1 MTAIVVTLACSGEDS
16 APSAGGPGPPSGSV
30 PGGCRPGE
38 FEPCECAAGFRSV
51 RECLP
56 DGARGECRCER
67 WGPDAGNWQGGTNP
81 QPGVTIVKWPAFHLE
96 SDPAQDLFY
105 VTIGNPAPEHED
117 SLIALDPDGSVRWAT
132 GVAGAPS
139 TFAISKDG
147 TQAHVGVRAEPAIV
161 RVDLATRR
169 ELGRSAIPPYAQQP
183 SYVYDIEGIPGDADR
198 VLVVYSTNPLY
209 STTGTALLLDAGVQ
223 IGQATPN
230 YVSADEIAVRDA
242 STAYA
247 YDATSTGSSLYTLA
261 LSAAGLTLGKSTSD
275 VLDDFARDF
284 SFDGQ
289 WLVTGEGQAVDPV
302 TQTVVGR
309 YALRGK
315 IVSNRARDRVY
326 MVTTDD
332 TADLQI
338 VVFDRDGFQELGR
351 LTLEGVRGTVLR
363 MRQSSGGT
371 LGLVID
377 SKADRLEPDNWIV
390 LVRPT
395 ALPGG

>member
-1 MTAIVVTLACSGEDS
+1 MLALLACSGEDHE
-16 APSAGGPGPPSGSV
+16 ASAGGTHPPPGAV
-30 PGGCRPGE
+30 PGGCHPGE
-38 FEPCECAAGFRSV
+38 FEPCQCASGFTSV

-56 DGARGECRCER
+56 EGARGECRCER
-67 WGPDAGNWQGGTNP
+67 WGPDAGDWHGGTNP
-81 QPGVTIVKWPAFHLE
+81 QPGVIIVKLPAFDLQ
-96 SDPAQDLFY
+96 PAPSEDLFY

-117 SLIALDPDGSVRWAT
+117 SLIALSPDGSVRWAMKL
-132 GVAGAPS
+132 AGAPNA
-139 TFAISKDG
+139 FALSKDG
-147 TQAHVGVRAEPAIV
+147 TLAHVGVRAEPAIV
-161 RVDLATRR
+161 RVDLGTRA

-198 VLVVYSTNPLY
+198 VLVVYSTSPL
-209 STTGTALLLDAGVQ
+209 SSNTGTALLLDAGVQ
-223 IGQATPN
+223 IGAATPS

-247 YDATSTGSSLYTLA
+247 YDGTSTGASLYTLG
-261 LSAAGLTLGKSTSD
+261 LSAAGVTVAKGTMD

-309 YALRGK
+309 YPLRGK
-315 IVSNRARDRVY
+315 IVSNRALDRVY

-332 TADLQI
+332 TADLQV

-351 LTLEGVRGTVLR
+351 LTLQGVRGSVLR
-363 MRQSSGGT
+363 LRQSPGGT
-371 LGLVID
+371 LALVID
-377 SKADRLEPDNWIV
+377 SKSDRIESDNWIV
-390 LVRPT
+390 LIRPS
-395 ALPGG
+395 ALPGS